1 VEPATTDR
9 IQRMI
14 DAEAAER
21 FPPGAVPKLVL
32 LHYGDHP
39 VIEPGELYLGVVLGR
54 DGARLDAWMD
64 EHFDR
69 LEDFRA
75 QRLPE
80 VKGFMVTTDVSG
92 GAGIRPTRIMMMEGI
107 SLLEPEQDEI
117 ARGLTPVRAL
127 LGPVDLA
134 TLDALITAGIAAS
147 RAEGARWALAR
158 LREQPAYAALSQRPR
173 EPGGPRTRAVL
184 DRAAREQLQG
194 RLDEQVKGHFPEGGV
209 QRVALLQR
217 GDDPSVEPGGLLVQ
231 VFIEEAE
238 ENPRLRLR
246 AWIRDHETVIGELQ
260 RELEEN
266 LPGASYLDFW
276 FGENGRQGKRRIRL
290 GSLPDDPA
298 RSEQDL
304 TPAEIR
310 LGPAD
315 LEMLD
320 ALITAGT
327 AASRAEAFGWALAR
341 IRERPTYARL
351 SERAREL
358 DELKAHF

>member
-1 VEPATTDR
+1 MEPATTDR

-21 FPPGAVPKLVL
+21 FPPGAVPRLVL

-39 VIEPGELYLGVVLGR
+39 VIEPGELYLLVILGQ
-54 DGARLDAWMD
+54 DGATRDAWTE

-69 LEDFRA
+69 LEDLRA

-80 VKGFMVTTDVSG
+80 VKGFMVTTDVRDS
-92 GAGIRPTRIMMMEGI
+92 AGLPPTRIMQPTGI
-107 SLLEPEQDEI
+107 SLLDPEEDET
-117 ARGLTPVRAL
+117 ARGLTQVPGAL

-134 TLDALITAGIAAS
+134 TLDMLVTAGIAAS

-158 LREQPAYAALSQRPR
+158 VREQPAYATLSERARQ
-173 EPGGPRTRAVL
+173 PGGPRARAGL
-184 DRAAREQLQG
+184 DRAALDQLQR
-194 RLDEQVKGHFPEGGV
+194 RLEDQVREHFPDGGV
-209 QRVALLQR
+209 QRVALLQH
-217 GDDPSVEPGGLLVQ
+217 GDDPAVEPGGLLAR
-231 VFIEEAE
+231 VFNEEAE
-238 ENPRLRLR
+238 EAPSHQ
-246 AWIRDHETVIGELQ
+246 AWHRDHETMTGELQ

-266 LPGASYLDFW
+266 LPGASHLELW
-276 FGENGRQGKRRIRL
+276 FGENGRQGKVRHRL
-290 GSLPDDPA
+290 GPPPDDPA

-327 AASRAEAFGWALAR
+327 AASRAGAVGWVLAR
-341 IRERPTYARL
+341 IRERPAYARL